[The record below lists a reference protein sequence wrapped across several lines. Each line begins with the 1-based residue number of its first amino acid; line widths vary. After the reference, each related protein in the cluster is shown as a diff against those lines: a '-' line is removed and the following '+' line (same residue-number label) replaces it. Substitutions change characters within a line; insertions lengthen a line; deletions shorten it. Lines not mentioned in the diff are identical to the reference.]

1 MRKLLKVLLSIVII
15 IGGFWAIVNIIPTAD
30 VIEEEKNPFL
40 MTEKTLISAHRGG
53 AELNPENT
61 KRAFDYVIEQTT
73 YTDIV
78 EIDVRT
84 TKDGKLVIIHDET
97 INRTGIKGEAEPVKI
112 SDCTYL
118 ELLKYNLGVNFV
130 NRNGNKPYENIN
142 LIEAGLKGL
151 LIMTLDEFLIGYA
164 KSRENLKLYLEIK
177 EDEEVG
183 KAAADKCI
191 ELLNKYE
198 WWKSRTMIISF
209 STAVVDYISLEYPEQ
224 LVGALGYKIAPQLIC
239 GILGLDSL
247 CKSNYHGFQT
257 QTVNTVGPIKINCAT
272 KRLVKA
278 CHKRNQS
285 ITFWTINDE
294 ETMRELIDIKAD
306 VITTNAPDVL
316 AKVLGK

>member
-1 MRKLLKVLLSIVII
+1 MRKLIKVLFSIIMVAAV
-15 IGGFWAIVNIIPTAD
+15 FWAVVNIIPTKKVAED
-30 VIEEEKNPFL
+30 GKNPFIA
-40 MTEKTLISAHRGG
+40 TDKTLISAHRGG

-61 KRAFDYVIEQTT
+61 KRAFDYVIEDTT

-84 TKDGKLVIIHDET
+84 TKDGKMVIIHDET

-112 SDCTYL
+112 IEHDYL

-130 NRNGNKPYENIN
+130 DRNGNKPYENIN

-151 LIMTLDEFLIGYA
+151 LIMTLEEFLISYNR
-164 KSRENLKLYLEIK
+164 SRDNLKLYLEIK
-177 EDEEVG
+177 EDNEIG
-183 KAAADKCI
+183 KLAADKCMD
-191 ELLNKYE
+191 LLEKYS
-198 WWKSRTMIISF
+198 WWQERTMIISF
-209 STAVVDYISLEYPEQ
+209 STAVVDYISEKYPDQ

-247 CKSNYHGFQT
+247 CKSNYQSFQT

-272 KRLVKA
+272 KRIVKA

-285 ITFWTINDE
+285 ITYWTINDE
-294 ETMRELIDIKAD
+294 ETMKQLIDIKAD

-316 AKVLGK
+316 AKILNK